1 MAIDRRTLL
10 RCAAAGVLGTA
21 SPRGAGAGPRPSLYL
36 GAGVDGDGAYRTSA
50 FTGAGARLFDMA
62 MPGRGHSFAV
72 DPGARSAVVF
82 ARRPG
87 TFALVVDLARG
98 RLLDEF
104 ATSGDRHFYGHGA
117 FSRDGRRLY
126 ATENDYVGERG
137 VVGIYAA
144 DRGYRRIGEIASHGI
159 GPHDIALLGDGD
171 TLVVANGG
179 ILTRPDLPRVKLNVP
194 TMSPSLC
201 YIDRRSGALLERR
214 RLGRGLHR
222 LSIRHLAVGAQG
234 TVAVAMQY
242 EGPARDLVPLVASHR
257 RGEALSPFRGP
268 ARIVRAMKQYCGSVC
283 FESGGRM
290 LAVSSP
296 RGHVVTFWHAGTGA
310 FVAKMPV
317 IDGSGVAPGSARG
330 EFLVSGGD
338 GSVLVAKLQAGAA
351 TSRAIVRDPRSR
363 WDNHLVAA
371 MPA

>member
-1 MAIDRRTLL
+1 MAIDRRALL
-10 RCAAAGVLGTA
+10 RCAAAALLGTA
-21 SPRGAGAGPRPSLYL
+21 SPRGAGAAPRPSLYL
-36 GAGVDGDGAYRTSA
+36 GAGVDGAGAYRTSA
-50 FTGAGARLFDMA
+50 FTGDGARLFDMA

-72 DPGARSAVVF
+72 DSGARSAVVF

-87 TFALVVDLARG
+87 TFALVVDLVRG
-98 RLLDEF
+98 RLLGEF
-104 ATSGDRHFYGHGA
+104 ATSEDRHFYGHGA

-126 ATENDYVGERG
+126 ATENDFVGERG

-159 GPHDIALLGDGD
+159 GPHDVALLGEGD

-214 RLGRGLHR
+214 RLGRSLHR
-222 LSIRHLAVGAQG
+222 LSIRHLAVAADG
-234 TVAVAMQY
+234 TVAIAMQY

-257 RGEALSPFRGP
+257 RGEALSLFRAP
-268 ARIVRAMKQYCGSVC
+268 ARIVRAMKQYCGGVC
-283 FESGGRM
+283 FDRGGRM

-296 RGHVVTFWHAGTGA
+296 RGHVVTFWHAGAGA
-310 FVAKMPV
+310 FVAAMPV
-317 IDGSGVAPGSARG
+317 ADGSGVAPGSARG
-330 EFLVSGGD
+330 EFLVSSGD
-338 GSVLVAKLQAGAA
+338 GSVLVAKLRAGAA
-351 TSRAIVRDPRSR
+351 TSRAIVKDPRGR